1 MSRQME
7 IDEIRAAGRKMIAA
21 VGLSNS
27 PVGVRLLRKAE
38 PWPERATR
46 LRRHRYC
53 QALMLA
59 RRGDD
64 VVLDGQGI
72 SCPAAA
78 AAFGFRKRPVGLQ
91 SGKTLVGF
99 GIVSDEAVGKRMFAD
114 MPTLPPG
121 QIEALHLFPLE
132 ASLYVPDI
140 VVVED
145 LVERLMWIVLS
156 YLHATG
162 GQRVMSTTAVL
173 QNACVDS
180 TIVPYLENRLNFGYG
195 CYGCR
200 EATDIAPGEA
210 LLGFPAAALSPV
222 IEHLVFLADKAI
234 PTSRSKQTLHKLEH
248 KADEEGS
255 SPLYK
260 GMSK

>member
-1 MSRQME
+1 MDGQMQ

-21 VGLSNS
+21 VGLSSS
-27 PVGVRLLRKAE
+27 PVGVRLLRKAG
-38 PWPERATR
+38 PGLGGAAR

-53 QALMLA
+53 QAIMLA
-59 RRGDD
+59 RKGDE
-64 VVLDGQGI
+64 VMLDAQGI

-78 AAFGFRKRPVGLQ
+78 AAFGFRERPIGLQ
-91 SGKTLVGF
+91 SGKTLAGF

-210 LLGFPAAALSPV
+210 LLGFPAAALPPV
-222 IEHLVFLADKAI
+222 AEHLVFLADKAI
-234 PTSRSKQTLHKLEH
+234 PTSRSKSALQKLGQ
-248 KADEEGS
+248 KAEKERLSGQ
-255 SPLYK
+255 
-260 GMSK
+260 